1 MLKLI
6 KERHSVRQY
15 KDKPIEEEKRKVLND
30 LIAEINNASGLNIQ
44 ACFDEKEAFDTFMAR
59 YGKFENVKNYIVLIG
74 KKGQDEQIGYFGEKL
89 VLKVQELGM
98 NSCWVALTYGKKKTK
113 VSANKG
119 EKIYCTL
126 AIGYGK
132 HRGVV
137 HKTKTLQQ
145 VSNASEQTPEWF
157 KNGVECALLAPTAM
171 NQQKFRFVF
180 DNGKVKAKAGTG
192 FYTKVDLGIAKYHFE
207 IGANTEI
214 DWK

>member
-113 VSANKG
+113 VSVNTG

-157 KNGVECALLAPTAM
+157 INGVECALLAPTAM

-214 DWK
+214 DWE